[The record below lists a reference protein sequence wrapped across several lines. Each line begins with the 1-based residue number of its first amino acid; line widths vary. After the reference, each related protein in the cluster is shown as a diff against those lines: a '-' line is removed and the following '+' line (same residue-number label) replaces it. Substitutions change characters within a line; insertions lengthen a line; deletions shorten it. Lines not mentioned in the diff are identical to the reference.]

1 MLPCLAHPR
10 RARTLL
16 AAFSVISVFVIKKH
30 AEFTPYP
37 ACVSVIC
44 GRMLHWCVGVRIE
57 SAGMAPR
64 KAAEVASS
72 HGLPSGS
79 TCGAFLEWSQ
89 ALGVIYTNPFAE
101 LHRHY
106 GPRTTPIVRAL
117 VSDDSR
123 GGITGPTPCAAVW
136 KLPRKGDGRARGADA
151 LARLS
156 LRRQRRY
163 AAALRSLP
171 AEPCRIGR
179 QAIESAYRSVGSKRS
194 LAKPSVGGEE
204 SGTADIE
211 SDASARS
218 CRHNLPDEYRDVP
231 ASSPGAEAA
240 LRVLQ
245 RGNATTPKGSAG
257 VPISKGAAAAAQPLY
272 HGGPCLLRGAASGRD
287 RRSDMGRCKSAGR
300 YDRDSG
306 DEILQR
312 SSTPAG
318 VMR

>member
-1 MLPCLAHPR
+1 MTRSSSAGADSVGRFLRNQRFRHQETRRIYGHILRAFQSSVGECSTGASVSVSNLQEWLREKRQKWPLHMVCH
-10 RARTLL
+10 RARL
-16 AAFSVISVFVIKKH
+16 V
-30 AEFTPYP
+30 E
-37 ACVSVIC
+37 
-44 GRMLHWCVGVRIE
+44 R
-57 SAGMAPR
+57 
-64 KAAEVASS
+64 
-72 HGLPSGS
+72 
-79 TCGAFLEWSQ
+79 FLEWSQ

-194 LAKPSVGGEE
+194 LAKPSV
-204 SGTADIE
+204 
-211 SDASARS
+211 
-218 CRHNLPDEYRDVP
+218 
-231 ASSPGAEAA
+231 
-240 LRVLQ
+240 
-245 RGNATTPKGSAG
+245 
-257 VPISKGAAAAAQPLY
+257 
-272 HGGPCLLRGAASGRD
+272 
-287 RRSDMGRCKSAGR
+287 
-300 YDRDSG
+300 
-306 DEILQR
+306 
-312 SSTPAG
+312 
-318 VMR
+318 